1 MFNLDD
7 QIGFNVYRV
16 ALLFRR
22 ELMHALKSYEL
33 TPEQWQILAAL
44 WEKGSLTQAQ
54 IISLTLQDAPSASR
68 TVARMQRKRL
78 VSKVPSKVDKRATI
92 VTLTKYGQGLEKNI
106 PRTLM
111 KHFQQYLSAVSDEDQ
126 EILVRILKDFRK
138 VFGDIS

>member
-22 ELMHALKSYEL
+22 ELMHALKTYEL

-44 WEKGSLTQAQ
+44 WEKGALSQAQ

-78 VSKVPSKVDKRATI
+78 ISKTPSKMDKRATV
-92 VTLTKYGQGLEKNI
+92 VTLTKYGQGLEKII

-111 KHFQQYLSAVSDEDQ
+111 KHFQPYLGAVSKEDQ
-126 EILVRILKDFRK
+126 SILLRILKDFRM
-138 VFGDIS
+138 VFGDIG